1 MASPFK
7 EIGTLQSYPDRTGLK
22 WFVTLAAS
30 IISIGSIV
38 YTNYLVNLLK
48 ENETRYISLFAR
60 SLETA
65 INEEAGLTFFTQDII
80 AQNNS
85 IPVIQVDEE
94 GVILAHKNVVEE
106 TWTSEKKS
114 RVLGREIERMKEEY
128 APIPIPIRSESGA
141 VDYYQYVYYRNSYIL
156 TQLTYYPYVQLSV
169 IAIFGVI
176 AYLAFSYS
184 KTAEQNRVWVGMA
197 KETAHQLGTP
207 LSSLMAW
214 VEYIKQ
220 DDRFNS
226 GDHNLAEELDK
237 DVQKLQIIT
246 ERFSSIGS
254 VPVLKE
260 EDVEYLI
267 RKTVNYLQSR
277 LPNRV
282 HIAIEA
288 ISPNITAKLS
298 PPLFEWVIE
307 NLCKNAVDA
316 MNGSGNINIKILRG
330 SDYKVFIDL
339 SDDGKGIP
347 KSKIRQVFSPGFT
360 TKKRGWGLGLT
371 LVKRIIENYHNG
383 KIFVKYSEP
392 EKGTAFRIVLST
404 QT

>member
-1 MASPFK
+1 
-7 EIGTLQSYPDRTGLK
+7 
-22 WFVTLAAS
+22 
-30 IISIGSIV
+30 
-38 YTNYLVNLLK
+38 
-48 ENETRYISLFAR
+48 
-60 SLETA
+60 
-65 INEEAGLTFFTQDII
+65 
-80 AQNNS
+80 
-85 IPVIQVDEE
+85 
-94 GVILAHKNVVEE
+94 
-106 TWTSEKKS
+106 
-114 RVLGREIERMKEEY
+114 
-128 APIPIPIRSESGA
+128 
-141 VDYYQYVYYRNSYIL
+141 
-156 TQLTYYPYVQLSV
+156 
-169 IAIFGVI
+169 VI

-220 DDRFNS
+220 DPRFTTS
-226 GDHNLAEELDK
+226 DHNLAEELDK

-260 EDVEYLI
+260 ENVENLI
-267 RKTVNYLQSR
+267 RKTVNYLQAR

-288 ISPNITAKLS
+288 ISANITAKLS

-316 MNGSGNINIKILRG
+316 MDGAGNINIKILRG
-330 SDYKVFIDL
+330 SDYKVFIDIGD
-339 SDDGKGIP
+339 SGKGIP

-371 LVKRIIENYHNG
+371 RVKRIIENYHDG
-383 KIFVKYSEP
+383 KIFVKSSEP
-392 EKGTAFRIVLST
+392 EKGTVFRIVLST
-404 QT
+404 QI